1 MWFLLVFVLAL
12 SFRLWTLSV
21 SLRHEKALK
30 AAGATE
36 FDTTNSMLLAIVH
49 ALFYLAA
56 LLEAFI
62 RRPRFDQIS
71 LLGLVL
77 YLASVFVLLTVIRLL
92 GRFWTLKL
100 ILAKDHVLL
109 THPLF
114 TTFRHP
120 NYFLAIVPELLGLAL
135 CLHAFATLFAGGLL
149 YAVPLYRRIREEERL
164 MKTNFP
170 AY

>member
-62 RRPRFDQIS
+62 RRPASTRS
-71 LLGLVL
+71 LF
-77 YLASVFVLLTVIRLL
+77 SVSFFTSR
-92 GRFWTLKL
+92 
-100 ILAKDHVLL
+100 AC
-109 THPLF
+109 LF
-114 TTFRHP
+114 
-120 NYFLAIVPELLGLAL
+120 
-135 CLHAFATLFAGGLL
+135 C
-149 YAVPLYRRIREEERL
+149 
-164 MKTNFP
+164 
-170 AY
+170 